1 MLTFIGDRLFRNE
14 NLGLGKYLISPN
26 KEFKLVMRED
36 GNLVIY
42 CLLDENRIKWQSKA
56 LWPFRNSEPSPE
68 GLQFEE
74 DGNLVIYDKKKRV
87 KWQTNTGGTY
97 ADLFRIQNDG
107 NVVLYKN
114 DKTTDGQII
123 WSPNVHERQCR

>member
-1 MLTFIGDRLFRNE
+1 
-14 NLGLGKYLISPN
+14 
-26 KEFKLVMRED
+26 MRKD

-42 CLLDENRIKWQSKA
+42 CLLDRNRIKWQT
-56 LWPFRNSEPSPE
+56 SEFQNFQPSQK

-74 DGNLVIYDKKKRV
+74 DGKLVIYDSNNNV
-87 KWQTNTGGTY
+87 KWKTNTGGTY